1 MNTETTPQAPCPV
14 CKQGY
19 SQDYMAIMPD
29 GTEVFYRTARDA
41 PIAMLVGITYD
52 GKQAVYRWT
61 SQEKLVRL
69 GMNALRRSHKWA
81 VCVREITPVD
91 KRPTGAVQAYGH
103 EATFRRLR
111 TN

>member
-1 MNTETTPQAPCPV
+1 MTTVTTPHTAVRAQ
-14 CKQGY
+14 

-29 GTEVFYRTARDA
+29 GTEVFYRTAREA

-61 SQEKLVRL
+61 SQEYLVRM

-91 KRPTGAVQAYGH
+91 KRPRGAVQAYGH
-103 EATFRRLR
+103 EATYRRLR